1 MTASIVSFMRGCL
14 REIFRWNPRYYAL
27 AAFLVVGVAVGGA
40 AYMQQARHG
49 LIVTGLSDQVSWGVY
64 IANFTFLVGLGSACM
79 LLVLPSY
86 VLRDEHASKV
96 TPLSLAVAVAA
107 CVAAL
112 LFVLVDLGRPDRM
125 FNMLPFGGH
134 FNWPG
139 SMLAW
144 DVVMIP
150 GALALS
156 LGITTYMLFQRYRGQ
171 PPGPLLAPV
180 GVLVVV
186 WAIALHE
193 VTAFLYMA
201 NVARPFWHSPLLGPR
216 FLASAFAS
224 GPALLLAVFRVVDTF
239 TRLEIPKSVRRLLA
253 NVTAAALLVNLMMLG
268 AEVFTEHYRQTAS
281 SASAHYLFFGLGEA
295 NALVPW
301 IRTAIAMEAVAAI
314 LLVFERP
321 RRSTTLV
328 LFACALTVVGVWI
341 EKGMGLVVPGFVPTP
356 LGEVMEY
363 APTAIETLVSIGI
376 WCFGALVFII
386 LARPAIAV
394 NEGSL
399 REST

>member
-1 MTASIVSFMRGCL
+1 
-14 REIFRWNPRYYAL
+14 
-27 AAFLVVGVAVGGA
+27 
-40 AYMQQARHG
+40 
-49 LIVTGLSDQVSWGVY
+49 
-64 IANFTFLVGLGSACM
+64 
-79 LLVLPSY
+79 
-86 VLRDEHASKV
+86 
-96 TPLSLAVAVAA
+96 
-107 CVAAL
+107 
-112 LFVLVDLGRPDRM
+112 M